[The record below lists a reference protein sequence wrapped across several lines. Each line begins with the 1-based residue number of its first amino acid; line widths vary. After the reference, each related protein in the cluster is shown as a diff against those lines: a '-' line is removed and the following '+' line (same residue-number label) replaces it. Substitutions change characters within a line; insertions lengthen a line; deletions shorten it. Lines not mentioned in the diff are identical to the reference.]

1 MRVVIYDEEC
11 LEPITVVN
19 LPGLTEKNLEEK
31 RHWRVS
37 IHDGM
42 NEPREASVNRAY
54 SDSLRYVDLSFER
67 IVRVTVGRGKQV
79 TWMCLTRATELA
91 MLLTPDWLPGQRPAI
106 EQLQLE
112 KERLASLMIGSLTSR
127 EV

>member
-37 IHDGM
+37 VHDGQ
-42 NEPREASVNRAY
+42 NLPKSAAANRKY
-54 SDSLRYVDLSFER
+54 SDSLRYVDLSFEKITR
-67 IVRVTVGRGKQV
+67 LTVSKGRQV
-79 TWMCLTRATELA
+79 VWMCLTRASELA

-106 EQLQLE
+106 EQLQKE
-112 KERLASLMIGSLTSR
+112 NERLASLIVDSLISR
-127 EV
+127 DV